1 MEFTDWKEYQEETA
15 AFFRRQGCSADVELK
30 VKGVRAEHAVD
41 VYVTFPRH
49 GIKCTWI
56 VECKLWRSRVPKEK
70 VLALKSIVDDIGADR
85 GIIISEEGFQSGA
98 YDAARNT
105 NITLVTSLEE
115 FEKTVLTLSDE
126 TPLLFDDSE
135 SGLPIYKFP
144 LITKPQTLLV
154 HENHV
159 ISANWSS
166 GSISIINPVE
176 RSIVRT
182 IDLDN
187 YEAKSPRTGDREIRK
202 YPPGEMAVA
211 DGRLFVG
218 QVFSDFILVIDLET
232 HAIVKRIYI
241 PGGGEGQIVA
251 SADQKTVYFASNREN
266 QFYIIDSATYEYKA
280 VHYPSGGH
288 GCMSVYVNSPDRLL
302 YLGIQR
308 GGRLEGKSY
317 FGGNC
322 FLAVYDLNSKVYVA
336 MTYLAEVANGRSDDA
351 TPACITFD
359 VAKNRIYVGMFQS
372 MRGICVIDVKT
383 NQIES
388 DIRFTTNEHNKHF
401 QWVDPLSVTT
411 VGNYIVSVDRNNC
424 ELAFVDKENLAL
436 ESTLYL
442 GSAPNGPRDVVV
454 FKNEVIVSYPERN
467 GLIFIN
473 VDDILNKSIQP
484 TSCIGG

>member
-41 VYVTFPRH
+41 VYVSFSRH
-49 GIKCTWI
+49 GIKCIWI
-56 VECKLWRSRVPKEK
+56 VECKLWRGRVPKEK

-98 YDAARNT
+98 YDVARNT

-115 FEKTVLTLSDE
+115 FEKTALTLSDE
-126 TPLLFDDSE
+126 IPLVFNDRE
-135 SGLPIYKFP
+135 SGLPIYQFP
-144 LITKPQTLLV
+144 SMTQPQTLLV

-159 ISANWSS
+159 ISANWGS
-166 GSISIINPVE
+166 GSISIINPVN

-187 YEAKSPRTGDREIRK
+187 YEAKSTRAGDREIRK
-202 YPPGEMAVA
+202 YPPGDMAVA

-232 HAIVKRIYI
+232 HAIVKRIYV
-241 PGGGEGQIVA
+241 PGGGEGQIV
-251 SADQKTVYFASNREN
+251 SSSDKKTVYFASNREN
-266 QFYIIDSATYEYKA
+266 RFYIIDSATYEYKT
-280 VHYPSGGH
+280 VHYPSGGR
-288 GCMSVYVNSPDRLL
+288 GCMSIFTHYPDRFL

-308 GGRLEGKSY
+308 GGTLDGKSY

-322 FLAVYDLNSKVYVA
+322 YLAVYDLESNSYVA
-336 MTYLAEVANGRSDDA
+336 TIYLAEVANGHSDDA
-351 TPACITFD
+351 NPACITFD
-359 VAKNRIYVGMFQS
+359 KVNNKIYVGMFQS
-372 MRGICVIDVKT
+372 MRGICVIDVEA
-383 NQIES
+383 NQIER
-388 DIRFTTNEHNKHF
+388 DIRFVTNKYNRHF

-411 VGNYIVSVDRNNC
+411 VGNYIISVNRNNC
-424 ELAFVDKENLAL
+424 ELAFVDRNNLTL
-436 ESTLYL
+436 LRTLYL

-454 FKNEVIVSYPERN
+454 FKNEAIVSYPERN

-473 VDDILNKSIQP
+473 VDD
-484 TSCIGG
+484 THIGNDDSY